1 MRPAERHE
9 NPEIKEQNLMGEL
22 GIKIYCSVS
31 EGGDKISRS
40 LEMTGLWR
48 DLHLPHHRDTQPSDE
63 GLFLTS

>member
-1 MRPAERHE
+1 
-9 NPEIKEQNLMGEL
+9 MGEL

-48 DLHLPHHRDTQPSDE
+48 DLHLPHHRDTQPSD
-63 GLFLTS
+63 